1 MKSTSIHDNRKN
13 VLVDSS
19 SIIILYKSGLLEKVI
34 LYYNIYMTDSV
45 FNELTQSNHAG
56 SAEVKQF
63 KIEKTI
69 QVVSSGLMTIPVEDE
84 QKKLASL
91 DKGEYDTIVAYLN
104 SAGDFIILD
113 DGKGAVYCK
122 KNDIPYINALL
133 VPRILLLS
141 SIITKEDY
149 DVMTHKVV
157 EFGRYSEKIIEFA
170 RLCTNGRLEYFL

>member
-1 MKSTSIHDNRKN
+1 MKSISFHDNHKN

-19 SIIILYKSGLLEKVI
+19 SIIILYKSGLLGKVNT
-34 LYYNIYMTDSV
+34 YYNIYMTDSV
-45 FNELTQSNHAG
+45 FNELTQSNCAG

-69 QVVSSGLMTIPVEDE
+69 QIVSSSLMTIPVEDK
-84 QKKLASL
+84 QKTLASL

-104 SAGDFIILD
+104 GVGDFIILD

-122 KNDIPYINALL
+122 NNDIPYINALL
-133 VPRILLLS
+133 VPRILLIA
-141 SIITKEDY
+141 SIISKEEFKI
-149 DVMTHKVV
+149 MTHKVV
-157 EFGRYSEKIIEFA
+157 EFGRYSEKIIEYA